1 MQSVPNIQKLYKN
14 YSFSIVFVDLGKITE
29 IVTKSGY
36 ENGFGCDL
44 VPKLGKFGARWDQ
57 IAAKLR
63 PSWDKLGQV
72 GPSWSQVG
80 PSWRQKGQD
89 FGHDGRKRRSRWP
102 R

>member
-1 MQSVPNIQKLYKN
+1 M
-14 YSFSIVFVDLGKITE
+14 GKITE

-80 PSWRQKGQD
+80 PSWRKKRQD
-89 FGHDGRKRRSRWP
+89 FGHDGREWR
-102 R
+102 